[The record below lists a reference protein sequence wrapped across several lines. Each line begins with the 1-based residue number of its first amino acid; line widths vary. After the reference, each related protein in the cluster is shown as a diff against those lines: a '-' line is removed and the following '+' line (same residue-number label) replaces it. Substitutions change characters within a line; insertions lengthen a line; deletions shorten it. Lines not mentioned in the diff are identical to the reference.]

1 MPIQARGRNNVTDSV
16 GMRHIRKTLIIHRIA
31 QIVLIA
37 LLLYMA
43 LHFQQTFQSKHGNLK
58 PFYNSLIATLLV
70 QVMLFF
76 PVRKFADQEAKRELG
91 AAAKGQL
98 SIDEQKQLR
107 TQRLFSDFIKASVF
121 IFFATFILIAPPAG
135 FVLSTTFF
143 CCIGTVLSYLQ
154 SFNFAV
160 RRQIK
165 C

>member
-1 MPIQARGRNNVTDSV
+1 MTEPI

-31 QIVLIA
+31 QVVLIA

-58 PFYNSLIATLLV
+58 PFYNSLIAALLV

-76 PVRKFADQEAKRELG
+76 PIRKFADKEANRELA
-91 AAAKGQL
+91 AAAKGPL
-98 SIDEQKQLR
+98 SSDEHKQFR

-121 IFFATFILIAPPAG
+121 IFFATFTLIAPPAG

-160 RRQIK
+160 RRQFK

>member
-1 MPIQARGRNNVTDSV
+1 MTEPVGLRGF
-16 GMRHIRKTLIIHRIA
+16 RKALIIHRIV
-31 QIVLIA
+31 QIVLIV
-37 LLLYMA
+37 LLLYMT
-43 LHFQQTFQSKHGNLK
+43 LHFQQTFQAKHGNLK

-70 QVMLFF
+70 QAMLFI
-76 PVRKFADQEAKRELG
+76 PIRKFADKEANRELD
-91 AAAKGQL
+91 AAAKGPL
-98 SIDEQKQLR
+98 SIDEQRQLR

-121 IFFATFILIAPPAG
+121 IFFATFTLIAPPAG

>member
-1 MPIQARGRNNVTDSV
+1 MTETI
-16 GMRHIRKTLIIHRIA
+16 GMRRIRKTLIIHRIV

-43 LHFQQTFQSKHGNLK
+43 LHFQRTFQAKHGNLR
-58 PFYNSLIATLLV
+58 PFYNSLIATLLI
-70 QVMLFF
+70 QVALFF
-76 PVRKFADQEAKRELG
+76 PIRKFADKEVNRELD
-91 AAAKGQL
+91 AAAKGTL
-98 SIDEQKQLR
+98 TVDEQKQLR

-121 IFFATFILIAPPAG
+121 IFFATFILIAPSAG

-143 CCIGTVLSYLQ
+143 CCIGAVVSYLQ

>member
-1 MPIQARGRNNVTDSV
+1 MTDSV
-16 GMRHIRKTLIIHRIA
+16 GMRHIRKTLIIHRIV

-43 LHFQQTFQSKHGNLK
+43 LHFQQSFQAKYGNLR
-58 PFYNSLIATLLV
+58 PFYNSLVATLLI
-70 QVMLFF
+70 QVALFF
-76 PVRKFADQEAKRELG
+76 PIRKYTCKEAHRELG
-91 AAAKGQL
+91 AAAKGTL

-107 TQRLFSDFIKASVF
+107 TQRLFADFIKASIF
-121 IFFATFILIAPPAG
+121 IFFVAFILIAPPAG

-143 CCIGTVLSYLQ
+143 CCIGIVLSYLQ
-154 SFNFAV
+154 NFNFAM

>member
-1 MPIQARGRNNVTDSV
+1 MTEPV
-16 GMRHIRKTLIIHRIA
+16 GLRRIRKTLIIHRIV

-43 LHFQQTFQSKHGNLK
+43 LHFQQTFQAKHGNLK

-70 QVMLFF
+70 QAMLYF
-76 PVRKFADQEAKRELG
+76 PIRKFADKEANRELD
-91 AAAKGQL
+91 AAAKGSL
-98 SIDEQKQLR
+98 SIDEQKQFR
-107 TQRLFSDFIKASVF
+107 TQRLFSDFIKTSVF
-121 IFFATFILIAPPAG
+121 IFFATFTLLAPPAG

-160 RRQIK
+160 RQQIK